1 MKLELCTNKQQFIFN
16 DVYFIADLIFY
27 CVLKFR
33 GGVTRRCG
41 LRRIYTGN
49 RNCPTIK
56 TDIKST
62 LESQNNVT
70 K

>member
-1 MKLELCTNKQQFIFN
+1 MGVCDQCS
-16 DVYFIADLIFY
+16 

-41 LRRIYTGN
+41 PRRIYTGY